1 MIRSRSFLFVILAV
15 FFEIL
20 ATVAPA
26 YAGVDARSA
35 ILMNASSGEILYVQ
49 NADEKIA
56 PASLT
61 KIMTM
66 YVALDCVNGGK
77 VKLSDR
83 VKISRLA
90 AKQGGSRM
98 HVKAG
103 EIVSLD
109 QLLKGVA
116 ISSGN
121 DASVAVAEYI
131 GGSVQGFVKL
141 MNAKAAELGMKN
153 TSYRN
158 PNGLPASG
166 QVTTASDMLTL
177 TKYYLKNHPGALSY
191 HSTRQLVHNGTLT
204 TNKNPLLRTCPGTD
218 GLKTGWIRAS
228 GFNLIA
234 TGTRNDNRLIGIVM
248 GAPTPQ
254 AMGGE
259 TLRLMEA
266 GYQVALSHDRTSSD
280 DIARNIPR

>member
-1 MIRSRSFLFVILAV
+1 MLTALLGV
-15 FFEIL
+15 FA
-20 ATVAPA
+20 ATGPA
-26 YAGVDARSA
+26 HADLEARSA
-35 ILMNASSGEILYVQ
+35 ILMNASSGEVLYVQ

-56 PASLT
+56 PASLA

-66 YVALDCVNGGK
+66 YVALDRIKEGK
-77 VKLSDR
+77 AKLTDR
-83 VKISRLA
+83 VRVSKRA
-90 AKQGGSRM
+90 AAQSGARM
-98 HVKAG
+98 HIKAG
-103 EIVSLD
+103 ESVSLD

-131 GGSVQGFVKL
+131 GGSVAGFVKL

-158 PNGLPASG
+158 PNGLPAKG
-166 QVTTASDMLTL
+166 QLTTASDMLTL
-177 TKYYLKNHPGALSY
+177 AKYYLKNHPEALRY
-191 HSTRQLVHNGTLT
+191 HSTRQLVHNGALT
-204 TNKNPLLRTCPGTD
+204 TNKNPLLKTCPGTD

-228 GFNLIA
+228 GFNLVA
-234 TGTRNDNRLIGIVM
+234 TGTRDANRLIGVVM
-248 GAPTPQ
+248 GAPTPR

-266 GYQVALSHDRTSSD
+266 GYQVVLSGDKTPSND
-280 DIARNIPR
+280 VARKKSH